1 MPPPLIVLVDDCAE
15 DRATYQRYL
24 LQNAAEPYQVCE
36 ADTGARGLQHC
47 RELRPACVLLDYR
60 LPDMDGLALLTQLA
74 QDHGAV
80 PMPIIVLTD
89 VGNELLAMQL
99 LQAGASDYLSKHAL
113 SAELLQLRVRQALAQ
128 TAPQR
133 QLETLRIQQRHS
145 EAQLRLVWEQAPDAM
160 VLSDAEGTVRMANPA
175 YYALYGYGPAD
186 VLGQNFAIIF
196 PEAARADANKHYRQ
210 SFHGPPPP
218 AVEAHI
224 QRADGSPR
232 VVESRVG
239 FLTTDGQRQAM
250 LSVIRDITERT
261 QAQAKLTLLLL
272 QAESAR
278 RATEEATAR
287 LARLQQITAAL
298 SEALTP
304 QQLVDVV
311 FGETLPLLGAH
322 AGIIVTLSADGCQL
336 ELLEQRGYAA
346 EAVRP
351 WERFPLDA
359 PVPLAEAVRQAAP
372 IWLASR
378 GEAAARYPAL
388 QDIWNTSHAWAVLP
402 LQIEQRVVGA
412 WGLSFAEPQTFP
424 QEDRDVLLTIARQ
437 YSQALERGRL
447 YLMAEQAR
455 GVAEAAVQVRDQF
468 LSVAAHELKN
478 PLTALLGNTQLLVRR
493 ANDGGALAPAE
504 QRRLHTIAAQ
514 ARRLN
519 QLLTD
524 LLDLSHLEM
533 GQFVITRQALDLAA
547 LVSTILAETQAQ
559 LTRHTLSYEP
569 SPGPVVVVGDAL
581 RLEQVLQNLLSNA
594 IKYSPAGGV
603 VSVRVAPQGQRVAL
617 QVADQGVGIAAEVVP
632 QIFQRFYRADG
643 RDSQPIGGTGI
654 GLYVVAEIIRLHD
667 GEIQVESTE
676 GQGST
681 FTVWLP
687 LAPTGANP

>member
-1 MPPPLIVLVDDCAE
+1 
-15 DRATYQRYL
+15 
-24 LQNAAEPYQVCE
+24 
-36 ADTGARGLQHC
+36 
-47 RELRPACVLLDYR
+47 
-60 LPDMDGLALLTQLA
+60 MDGLAFLSQLA
-74 QDHGAV
+74 HDHGAV
-80 PMPIIVLTD
+80 PMPVIILTGM
-89 VGNELLAMQL
+89 GNELLVVQL
-99 LQAGASDYLSKHAL
+99 LQAGASDYLPKHVL
-113 SAELLQLRVRQALAQ
+113 SAELLQLRVRHAVAQAALQ
-128 TAPQR
+128 H
-133 QLETLRIQQRHS
+133 QLETLQIQQRHS

-160 VLSDAEGTVRMANPA
+160 VLSDAAGTVCMANPA

-196 PEAARADANKHYRQ
+196 PEAARADANQHYHQ
-210 SFHGPPPP
+210 SFQGPLPP

-239 FLTTDGQRQAM
+239 FLTIDGRRQAM

-261 QAQAKLTLLLL
+261 QLL
-272 QAESAR
+272 QAAETARSA
-278 RATEEATAR
+278 AEQATAR
-287 LARLQQITAAL
+287 LTRIQHITAAL
-298 SEALTP
+298 AEALTP

-311 FGETLPLLGAH
+311 FREALPLLGAH
-322 AGIIVTLSADGCQL
+322 AGIIVTLSADGRQL

-346 EAVRP
+346 EAVQP
-351 WERFPLDA
+351 CERIPLDA
-359 PVPLAEAVRQAAP
+359 PVPLAEVVRRATP

-378 GEAAARYPAL
+378 DEAAPRYPAL
-388 QDIWNTSHAWAVLP
+388 QHLWNASHAWAVLP

-424 QEDRDVLLTIARQ
+424 QEDRDVLLTIAGQ

-447 YLMAEQAR
+447 YLLAEQAR

-478 PLTALLGNTQLLVRR
+478 PLTALLGNTQLLERR
-493 ANDGGALAPAE
+493 ANGGGALAPAE

-519 QLLTD
+519 QMLTD

-533 GQFVITRQALDLAA
+533 GQFGITRQALDLAA
-547 LVSTILAETQAQ
+547 LVATILAETQSQ
-559 LTRHTLSYEP
+559 LTRHTLSYTP
-569 SPGPVVVVGDAL
+569 SPAPVVVLGDAL

-603 VSVRVAPQGQRVAL
+603 VTVRVAPQGQRVAL

-632 QIFQRFYRADG
+632 HIFQRFYRGDG
-643 RDSQPIGGTGI
+643 RDSQRIGGTGI
-654 GLYVVAEIIRLHD
+654 GLYVVSEIIRLHD

-681 FTVWLP
+681 FTAWLP
-687 LAPTGANP
+687 LAPTGANS

>member
-1 MPPPLIVLVDDCAE
+1 MSPPLIVLVDDSPE

-24 LQNAAEPYQVCE
+24 LRNTKETYQVCE

-47 RELRPACVLLDYR
+47 RELQPACVLLDYR
-60 LPDMDGLALLTQLA
+60 LPDMDGLAFLSQLA
-74 QDHGAV
+74 HDHGAV
-80 PMPIIVLTD
+80 PMPVIILTGM
-89 VGNELLAMQL
+89 GNELLVVQL
-99 LQAGASDYLSKHAL
+99 LQAGASDYLPKHVL
-113 SAELLQLRVRQALAQ
+113 SAELLQLRVRHAVAQAALQ
-128 TAPQR
+128 H
-133 QLETLRIQQRHS
+133 QLETLQIQQRHS

-160 VLSDAEGTVRMANPA
+160 VLSDEEGTVRVANPA

-186 VLGQNFAIIF
+186 VLEQNFAIIF
-196 PEAARADANKHYRQ
+196 PEAARAEANRRYHE
-210 SFHGPPPP
+210 SFQGPLPP

-239 FLTTDGQRQAM
+239 FLTIDGRRQAM

-261 QAQAKLTLLLL
+261 QLL
-272 QAESAR
+272 QAAETARSA
-278 RATEEATAR
+278 AEQATAR
-287 LARLQQITAAL
+287 LARIQQITAAL
-298 SEALTP
+298 AEALTP
-304 QQLVDVV
+304 EQLVDVV
-311 FGETLPLLGAH
+311 FREALPLLGAH
-322 AGIIVTLSADGCQL
+322 AGIIVTLSADGHQL

-351 WERFPLDA
+351 WERIPLDA
-359 PVPLAEAVRQAAP
+359 PVPLAEAVRRATP

-378 GEAAARYPAL
+378 DEAAARYPVL
-388 QDIWNTSHAWAVLP
+388 QHVWNASHAWAVLP

-412 WGLSFAEPQTFP
+412 WGLSFAEPQSFP

-455 GVAEAAVQVRDQF
+455 GVAEAAVWVRDQF
-468 LSVAAHELKN
+468 LSVAAHELRN
-478 PLTALLGNTQLLVRR
+478 PLTALLGNTQLLERR
-493 ANDGGALAPAE
+493 ANGGGALAPAE

-519 QLLTD
+519 QMLTD

-533 GQFVITRQALDLAA
+533 GQFGITREALDLAA
-547 LVSTILAETQAQ
+547 LVAMILAETQAQ
-559 LTRHTLSYEP
+559 LTSHTLSYAP
-569 SPGPVVVVGDAL
+569 SPAPVVVLGDTL

-603 VSVRVAPQGQRVAL
+603 VTVRVAPQGQRVAL

-632 QIFQRFYRADG
+632 HIFQRFYRGDG
-643 RDSQPIGGTGI
+643 GDGQRIGGTGI
-654 GLYVVAEIIRLHD
+654 GLYVVSEIIRLHD
-667 GEIQVESTE
+667 GEIQVESAE

-681 FTVWLP
+681 FTAWLP
-687 LAPTGANP
+687 LAPIGANP